1 MKEKED
7 LKKELEAVLFAAG
20 RKVTVDELA
29 KICRADRKGVED
41 AVKELKQEYEQKNS
55 PLLLTEEADG
65 FKLTVRE
72 KYLSVVKE
80 ITPHTELNRAMMETL
95 AVIAWKQPV
104 MQAEV
109 IKIRTS
115 KAYEDVKSLVE
126 MGFISKEK
134 HGRSFM
140 LKPTG
145 KFFEYFDLPGK
156 DAVKEIFKDVKDVE
170 PETQQKI
177 GDLEVYEAPAQKKEG
192 ENEEGEEGKPT
203 EKLDGLEVFTE
214 PEEKGEETEEAEIAG
229 EEAAEETEET
239 ENKSEEKEESEENL
253 EGNEEESGGE
263 ADEEEKARKI
273 IHRLAE
279 EDDKEEEIEQEEESN
294 DDHADDETESERE
307 QKKGKKKKLPKEL
320 EDFAG
325 IEEEKD
331 KEESGK
337 ESDEDNS

>member
-29 KICRADRKGVED
+29 KICNSDRKGVED
-41 AVKELKQEYEQKNS
+41 AVKELKHEYEQKNS
-55 PLLLTEEADG
+55 PLLLTEEVDG

-80 ITPHTELNRAMMETL
+80 VTPHTELNRAMMETL

-134 HGRSFM
+134 HGRSFI

-192 ENEEGEEGKPT
+192 ENEEGEECKPT

-214 PEEKGEETEEAEIAG
+214 PEKTEEESEETEAVEE
-229 EEAAEETEET
+229 EEAEET
-239 ENKSEEKEESEENL
+239 ENKSEEKEESGENP
-253 EGNEEESGGE
+253 EDSGEESGE
-263 ADEEEKARKI
+263 ELDEEEKARKF
-273 IHRLAE
+273 IHRLVE
-279 EDDKEEEIEQEEESN
+279 EDDKDEEDKQEEES
-294 DDHADDETESERE
+294 DDDSDDEAEEDSAE
-307 QKKGKKKKLPKEL
+307 QKKGKKKRLPKEL

-337 ESDEDNS
+337 ENDEDNS